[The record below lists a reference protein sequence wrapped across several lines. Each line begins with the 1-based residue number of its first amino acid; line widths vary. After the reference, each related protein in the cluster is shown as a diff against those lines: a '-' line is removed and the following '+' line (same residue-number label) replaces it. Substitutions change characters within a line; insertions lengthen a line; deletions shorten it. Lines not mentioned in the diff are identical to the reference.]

1 MPQKY
6 RLHITGMLQLDYIS
20 IRILLQICYI
30 VYVVRQLVGEAIRK
44 MKYILRPFEFVIR
57 KDGETCNKNKD
68 SSLAEQ
74 IKICIFAEICKKR
87 NIWNTRR

>member
-1 MPQKY
+1 MFNEFMNMPQKY

-44 MKYILRPFEFVIR
+44 MKYIPFIFFISKKMAYFPLYIFWIASFLAMTDAVY
-57 KDGETCNKNKD
+57 
-68 SSLAEQ
+68 SSL
-74 IKICIFAEICKKR
+74 R
-87 NIWNTRR
+87 GR